1 MVVDYDTLPGCADM
15 MVRMTCWLG
24 NPGSLPSLGRDRVA
38 EGSAPE
44 CPSHL
49 PHGPSCG
56 DPLTAST
63 RK

>member
-1 MVVDYDTLPGCADM
+1 M

-24 NPGSLPSLGRDRVA
+24 SPGSLPSPGRDHVA
-38 EGSAPE
+38 EGSAPK

-56 DPLTAST
+56 DPLTTSEKT
-63 RK
+63 NVKIEEML